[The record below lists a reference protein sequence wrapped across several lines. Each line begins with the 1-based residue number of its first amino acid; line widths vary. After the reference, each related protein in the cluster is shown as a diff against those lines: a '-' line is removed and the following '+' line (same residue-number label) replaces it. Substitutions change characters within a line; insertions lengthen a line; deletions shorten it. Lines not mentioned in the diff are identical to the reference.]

1 MATCSSGIDIT
12 KVLLLWP
19 MPIADR
25 VAVLFTMV
33 FVNLPQMIKYISEDI
48 TKTDTFHL
56 IIPLD
61 CLEDLMND
69 PVYKFPQVRRID
81 IYYDETDDLAE
92 IQHRFNLK
100 CGRLQF
106 GSVHDLPRRLESI
119 EFDNALVSSDQ
130 IDRNT
135 IYAIIS
141 SIKDRITAK
150 RSITSVRRLKE
161 FTPNFI
167 HGFPAKNINEM
178 DPCFICPS
186 CKLIFQQPYQL
197 ECRHR
202 KCKVCVNVQKR
213 YLNISLF
220 IPLYIS

>member
-25 VAVLFTMV
+25 VAGLFTMV

-92 IQHRFNLK
+92 TQRRVNLN
-100 CGRLQF
+100 CGRLHF
-106 GSVHDLPRRLESI
+106 CSAHDLPRRLERI
-119 EFDNALVSSDQ
+119 EFNNALVSSDP

-150 RSITSVRRLKE
+150 RSITLVNRLKQ
-161 FTPNFI
+161 FTPTFI
-167 HGFPAKNINEM
+167 HGFPVKNINKI

-186 CKLIFQQPYQL
+186 CKLLFQQPYQL

-202 KCKVCVNVQKR
+202 KCKVCLNIQKR
-213 YLNISLF
+213 YLHISLF
-220 IPLYIS
+220 ILLYIS